1 MRQEKFTEQ
10 AQEALAAS
18 QELVRNYKHNQW
30 DIEHILMALLQ
41 QEQGLVV
48 ELFKLLSVNIDT
60 VRQQVGVVL
69 DKMPKVNY
77 QAGKIFATP

>member
-18 QELVRNYKHNQW
+18 QELVRTYKHNQW
-30 DIEHILMALLQ
+30 DVEHILMALLQ

-48 ELFKLLSVNIDT
+48 ELMKLL
-60 VRQQVGVVL
+60 GVDINAVKQRTGAVL
-69 DKMPKVNY
+69 E
-77 QAGKIFATP
+77 